1 MSTRSYIVIERK
13 KEDGTKWY
21 EGIYCHH
28 DGYPSGNGRILQEN
42 YQDREL
48 VEKLISLGDMSS
60 LYEHLCPTV
69 GKESEHSF
77 AHPEKGVC
85 VFYGRDRGEEGV
97 EPKEVD
103 LNKLA
108 SDYWIEFVYI
118 YTLDGKWMCSANN
131 PSKVCDLDAVL
142 KDESIL
148 Y

>member
-13 KEDGTKWY
+13 KKDGTKWY

-28 DGYPSGNGRILQEN
+28 DGYPSWNGRILQEN
-42 YQDREL
+42 YQDRKL
-48 VEKLISLGDMSS
+48 VEELIRLGDMSS
-60 LYEHLCPTV
+60 LKEKLCPTA

-77 AHPEKGVC
+77 DHPEKNVC

-97 EPKEVD
+97 EPKEVS
-103 LNKLA
+103 LKELA
-108 SDYWIEFVYI
+108 SNIWIEYVYI

-131 PSKVCDLDAVL
+131 PSKVCDLEAVL
-142 KDESIL
+142 KDENIL

>member
-21 EGIYCHH
+21 EGIYCHS
-28 DGYPSGNGRILQEN
+28 DGYPSYNGQILYN
-42 YQDREL
+42 YYSKRED
-48 VEKLISLGDMSS
+48 VEKLISLGDLSV
-60 LYEHLCPTV
+60 LDKRIEPTE
-69 GKESEHSF
+69 GSGHCWDYDKRER
-77 AHPEKGVC
+77 GVC

-97 EPKEVD
+97 EPKEVN
-103 LNKLA
+103 LNELA

-131 PSKVCDLDAVL
+131 PSKICDLEAVL
-142 KDESIL
+142 KDENIL

>member
-28 DGYPSGNGRILQEN
+28 DGYPSWNGRILQEN
-42 YQDREL
+42 YQDRKL
-48 VEKLISLGDMSS
+48 VEELISLGDMSS
-60 LYEHLCPTV
+60 LKEELYPTV
-69 GKESEHSF
+69 GKEDEHSF
-77 AHPEKGVC
+77 DHPEKNVC
-85 VFYGRDRGEEGV
+85 IFYGRDRGEEGV
-97 EPKEVD
+97 EPKEVN
-103 LNKLA
+103 LNELA

-131 PSKVCDLDAVL
+131 PSKICDLEAVL
-142 KDESIL
+142 KDENIL